1 MNIFSRIPTAAF
13 HTLLALALASLALA
27 ASAAD
32 NGASHGTN
40 NGKGMPGNPDQRFA
54 QLETLLPTPGTTR
67 SASGAPGPA
76 YWQQRADYRIK
87 ARLDEQRHRITAT
100 QTITYTNRSPDALSY
115 LWLQL
120 DQNIF
125 SDESI
130 ARRSEVAANAGTR
143 RDSAGTGDSLSFAAM
158 RRHQAFEDREYGY
171 EMGPIRDSSGRT
183 LKTTVN
189 DTMLR
194 IDLPQPLRPGQSV
207 QFSFDFAFN
216 IVDEAPVGARSGY
229 EHFPKNDTY
238 QYFLAQWFPRLAA
251 YTDYTGWQHKQ
262 FLGRGTCGP
271 HRRLHGRATE
281 PGCRADADAARAP
294 QAG

>member
-1 MNIFSRIPTAAF
+1 MMSIFSRIP
-13 HTLLALALASLALA
+13 TLLALALASLALA

-32 NGASHGTN
+32 NGANNGAS

-125 SDESI
+125 SDE
-130 ARRSEVAANAGTR
+130 
-143 RDSAGTGDSLSFAAM
+143 
-158 RRHQAFEDREYGY
+158 
-171 EMGPIRDSSGRT
+171 
-183 LKTTVN
+183 
-189 DTMLR
+189 
-194 IDLPQPLRPGQSV
+194 
-207 QFSFDFAFN
+207 
-216 IVDEAPVGARSGY
+216 
-229 EHFPKNDTY
+229 
-238 QYFLAQWFPRLAA
+238 
-251 YTDYTGWQHKQ
+251 
-262 FLGRGTCGP
+262 
-271 HRRLHGRATE
+271 
-281 PGCRADADAARAP
+281 
-294 QAG
+294 